1 MSEQMQAEI
10 ASLNAEI
17 DQAGDPRSG
26 MARVQARIKA
36 LEQDGREVPTDLI
49 QIERHLKAEC
59 ICQSRGG

>member
-1 MSEQMQAEI
+1 MSEQMLAEI

-17 DQAGDPRSG
+17 DQADDPRSG
-26 MARVQARIKA
+26 MARVQARIRDLKQA
-36 LEQDGREVPTDLI
+36 GREVPADLI